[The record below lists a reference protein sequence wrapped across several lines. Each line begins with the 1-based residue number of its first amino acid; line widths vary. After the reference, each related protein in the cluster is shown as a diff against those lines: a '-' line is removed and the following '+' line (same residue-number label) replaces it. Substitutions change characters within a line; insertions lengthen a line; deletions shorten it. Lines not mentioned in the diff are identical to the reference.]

1 MSRLTMREV
10 IEHCNRHTEAV
21 ERHSSRMQL
30 EETPIGNS
38 NFMKQYWEHRQV
50 AEWLEELQSYKD
62 KEEQGLLKTFPCG
75 IGADVYII
83 PSETNFRLNLLHG
96 HGELNRVYHQ
106 KVDRITFHENGWYM
120 ETDKEREYGTCRLFL
135 DRFYKET
142 WFLTKAEAEEALAK
156 MGGK

>member
-1 MSRLTMREV
+1 MIEKILERLEASRQRDIFGGWDTIRIDKAKEIVQEVAKEYEGRV
-10 IEHCNRHTEAV
+10 IE
-21 ERHSSRMQL
+21 L
-30 EETPIGNS
+30 
-38 NFMKQYWEHRQV
+38 
-50 AEWLEELQSYKD
+50 
-62 KEEQGLLKTFPCG
+62 PCG

-106 KVDRITFHENGWYM
+106 RVDRITFHENGWYM
-120 ETDKEREYGTCRLFL
+120 EGDKEREYGTGRLFL

-142 WFLTKAEAEEALAK
+142 WFLTEAEAEKALAK

>member
-1 MSRLTMREV
+1 MSRLTLREV

-50 AEWLEELQSYKD
+50 AEWLEELQAYKY
-62 KEEQGLLKTFPCG
+62 KEKQGLLLELPVKIGEVVYSAECG
-75 IGADVYII
+75 EVLTDSLYSVNKDNKGLWAINQFGEIIG
-83 PSETNFRLNLLHG
+83 
-96 HGELNRVYHQ
+96 
-106 KVDRITFHENGWYM
+106 
-120 ETDKEREYGTCRLFL
+120 
-135 DRFYKET
+135 RFGNT
-142 WFLTKAEAEEALAK
+142 VFATRSEAEEALAK